1 MDGISRPVALL
12 SIFALCASIFTTAPE
27 PVFADSGALIQR
39 IKGTVGFSS
48 SDGARNDVVTSAG
61 LPAHSEAY
69 SGCSSLASVSLND
82 GARVMLGGA
91 TSFMVPVDG
100 GPAMLRWGALRY
112 DAPET
117 LATPLLVKTK
127 FGTTEIARGSG
138 YIVAGNGGVQTVVI
152 SGGSNDVHFLSGSTS
167 TAIGQGRS
175 LTANALVTGEP
186 VANADVNNSALYQFN
201 DGRNPLGTNGTAS
214 EYDPTSSP
222 TADCKYG
229 AAAAGTGLG
238 ALAALAGLG
247 AAAAIAVGASGGGST
262 ARPTSGPT
270 NSPGPTPTP
279 TPGAGG
285 TPTPTPIGGTPTPT
299 PIGGTPT
306 PTPIGGTPTPTPIGG
321 TPTPTPIG
329 GTPTPT
335 PIGGTPTPT
344 AVPLG
349 PVILNPGAIIMSP
362 AIGAP
367 ASASFTASQVG
378 FTGAFTISQPTCAV
392 GLLGTPT
399 SSISGDVIT
408 VNLPSQ
414 IAALDLDCTVTVTGG
429 GGQTAVEPIVVDVS
443 IAGATPTP
451 TPAGGLG
458 PVVLNPDAIVLSP
471 GIGSAASATFTASQ
485 TGYTGAF
492 TVSQPN
498 CPVGLLGTP
507 TSSIV
512 GNSITVTL
520 PSQIAAVDLL
530 CTVTVTGGGGASAVE
545 PITVDISVLGPTPTP
560 TPSGGFGPLVLN
572 PSAIVLSPGVGSA
585 AAATITATQTG
596 YAGPFTVSQPVCAAG
611 LLGAPTSSIV
621 GNTITVSLPSQIAA
635 VDLGCTVTVTGGGG
649 ATAVEPITIDVSVL
663 GATPTPTPSG
673 GLGPVV
679 ANPSSITLAAAIGA
693 PATQTITVSQTG
705 YTGTFSATEASCL
718 TLGTPPGIAIAG
730 DIVTVTLPAQTLALS
745 LGCSITITGGGG
757 QTATVPVIISVTALG
772 TPAPTAAPTGGVLP
786 LTTSP
791 TSVLLNPSGISPA
804 TTNVIVS
811 PSSEGPFTATTSCLI
826 ALGAP
831 PVTTVTGN
839 VVTIS
844 VPAQV
849 IAASVGCDTIITSQ
863 TTGQSVTV
871 PVTVGATVIGPASP
885 SPSPNPT
892 GVGPLYAVPASILLN
907 PGVTTD
913 ASSNIEIYDQ
923 GFIGTYAVS
932 LAPGCLALQQPVVK
946 LEQGNVVNITVP
958 GQLLNVALLCSI
970 TISDGTQ
977 TIAVP
982 VTISASVLGSLL
994 AKKPLPLLGT
1004 FAFSPPVATLGH
1016 EGDSQSIAMIGGL
1029 GPFRTTT
1036 SCPTGSTIDASVV
1049 NDLTIVRATSIG
1061 SVATCM
1067 VSVYGAGATFGQIP
1081 VQLEPGVTNRRLEP
1095 IVPGAGPITLSSSTI
1110 VLHPGELR
1118 SILISATGSVAIDGS
1133 CGRVADTALDGH
1145 TLHVTARNAGACT
1158 VFLRTASGANVPLSI
1173 VVPSAAVN
1181 LRKAAP

>member
-12 SIFALCASIFTTAPE
+12 SVFALCASIFTTPPE
-27 PVFADSGALIQR
+27 PVSADSGALIQR

-48 SDGARNDVVTSAG
+48 ADGARNDVVTSAG
-61 LPAHSEAY
+61 LPNHSEAY
-69 SGCSSLASVSLND
+69 SGCSSLASLSLND

-91 TSFMVPVDG
+91 TSFMMPADG
-100 GPAMLRWGALRY
+100 GPATLRWGAMRY

-152 SGGSNDVHFLSGSTS
+152 SGGPNDVHFMSGT
-167 TAIGQGRS
+167 TPVAIGPGHS

-186 VANADVNNSALYQFN
+186 VANSAVNNSALYQFN

-229 AAAAGTGLG
+229 VAAAGMG
-238 ALAALAGLG
+238 AGAIAALAGLG
-247 AAAAIAVGASGGGST
+247 AAAIAIGVSGGGST

-270 NSPGPTPTP
+270 HAPT
-279 TPGAGG
+279 
-285 TPTPTPIGGTPTPT
+285 TPTPTPIGGGSPTPT
-299 PIGGTPT
+299 PIGGGTAT
-306 PTPIGGTPTPTPIGG
+306 PTPIGGGTATPTPIGG
-321 TPTPTPIG
+321 GTATPTPIG
-329 GTPTPT
+329 GGTATPT
-335 PIGGTPTPT
+335 PIGGGTATPTPT
-344 AVPLG
+344 AAPLG
-349 PVILNPGAIIMSP
+349 PIVLNPDPIILSP
-362 AIGAP
+362 GIGSA
-367 ASASFTASQVG
+367 ASATFTASQSG
-378 FTGAFTISQPTCAV
+378 FTGAFTISQPTCAA

-414 IAALDLDCTVTVTGG
+414 VAAVDLDCTVTVMGG
-429 GGQTAVEPIVVDVS
+429 GGQTAVEPVVVDISVL
-443 IAGATPTP
+443 GATPTP

-458 PVVLNPDAIVLSP
+458 PVVLNPGAIVLSP

-492 TVSQPN
+492 TVSQPS
-498 CPVGLLGTP
+498 CGVGLLGTP

-512 GNSITVTL
+512 GDSITVTL
-520 PSQIAAVDLL
+520 PSQVAAVDLL
-530 CTVTVTGGGGASAVE
+530 CSVTVTGGGGASAVE
-545 PITVDISVLGPTPTP
+545 PITIDISVLGPTPTP
-560 TPSGGFGPLVLN
+560 TPSGGLGALILN
-572 PSAIVLSPGVGSA
+572 PSAIVLSPGIGSA
-585 AAATITATQTG
+585 AAATITATQAG
-596 YAGPFTVSQPVCAAG
+596 YAGPFTVSQPVCGVG

-621 GNTITVSLPSQIAA
+621 GNTITVSLPSQVAA

-649 ATAVEPITIDVSVL
+649 ATAVEPITIDISVL

-673 GLGPVV
+673 GLGPVI
-679 ANPSSITLAAAIGA
+679 ANPSSITLNAGIGS
-693 PATQTITVSQTG
+693 PATQTITVSQAG

-730 DIVTVTLPAQTLALS
+730 DVVTVTLPAQTVALS

-757 QTATVPVIISVTALG
+757 QTATVPVVISVTALG
-772 TPAPTAAPTGGVLP
+772 TPAPTATPTGGVLP

-844 VPAQV
+844 IPAQV

-946 LEQGNVVNITVP
+946 LENGNVVNITVP

-982 VTISASVLGSLL
+982 VTISASVLGGLL
-994 AKKPLPLLGT
+994 VKKPVPLLGS
-1004 FAFSPPVATLGH
+1004 FAFSPPVATLGR
-1016 EGDSQSIAMIGGL
+1016 EGDSQSIALIGGI

-1036 SCPTGSTIDASVV
+1036 SCPTGSSIDASVV
-1049 NDLTIVRATSIG
+1049 NDLAIVRALSIG
-1061 SVATCM
+1061 SAATCM
-1067 VSVYGAGATFGQIP
+1067 VSVYGSAATFGQIP
-1081 VQLEPGVTNRRLEP
+1081 VQLEPGATSRRFEP
-1095 IVPGAGPITLSSSTI
+1095 IVPGAIPISLSSSAI

-1118 SILISATGSVAIDGS
+1118 SILISSTGSVSIDGS

-1145 TLHVTARNAGACT
+1145 TLHVTARTAGACT

-1173 VVPSAAVN
+1173 VVPGASTS
-1181 LRKAAP
+1181 LRKTAP